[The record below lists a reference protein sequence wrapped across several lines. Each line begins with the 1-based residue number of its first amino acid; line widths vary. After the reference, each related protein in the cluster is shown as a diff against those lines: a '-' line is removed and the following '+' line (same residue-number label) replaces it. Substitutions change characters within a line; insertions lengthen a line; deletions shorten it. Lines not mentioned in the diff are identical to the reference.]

1 MKSIIRLLLIS
12 LSIACAQG
20 LSVLE
25 ASNTIHHD
33 KTALVA
39 LSGLSLQQ
47 VQEIVSYVRNARK
60 LGSTDT
66 QIIRSF
72 EEAAQKLDENNGV
85 LILYQK
91 YDKRIVWS
99 VIGVV
104 SVATLAASI
113 WVVYYYLK
121 NSSASSANPE
131 NPPANPENPPVDPEN
146 PPANPENPGDLGNPD
161 DTIVAPADLIIAE
174 NPAPDLE
181 PLALDQAEIT
191 TGLEEPLV
199 PPAEISP
206 AAPSRSS
213 VSHSGELRSPSRV
226 QPGRRTK
233 QRRIDYKEFGTTGKI
248 VSK

>member
-131 NPPANPENPPVDPEN
+131 NPPANPENP
-146 PPANPENPGDLGNPD
+146 GDLGNPD

-181 PLALDQAEIT
+181 PLALDHAEIT